1 MGLKHCYQTP
11 WRHGQ
16 GAAAAVHHQLGHGQG
31 CGHLAGVVG
40 VVVDHQ
46 PALPQTAE
54 IKAPSWGL
62 EGGYRLAQLG
72 K

>member
-1 MGLKHCYQTP
+1 M
-11 WRHGQ
+11 
-16 GAAAAVHHQLGHGQG
+16 
-31 CGHLAGVVG
+31 VG